1 MDRHDPQADL
11 DPLGLI
17 ESRPRRRFTLD
28 AARRT
33 LPLVSR
39 IADDVVR
46 AHAEAAGVHAR
57 LSSRPSRELR
67 ATLEADLS
75 RAVDRLHRYVDELT
89 ELGVELKDY
98 ATGLLDFVALHE
110 GREVYLCWRPGEAT
124 ISHWHELDAGF
135 AGRQPIESFDEMQK
149 AE

>member
-1 MDRHDPQADL
+1 MDRHEPQPHADEY
-11 DPLGLI
+11 GLI
-17 ESRPRRRFTLD
+17 ESRPRRRFTLE

-33 LPLVSR
+33 LPLVRR

-46 AHAEAAGVHAR
+46 AHADAAAVHRLLSTRPGREERAR
-57 LSSRPSRELR
+57 LEAELG
-67 ATLEADLS
+67 
-75 RAVDRLHRYVDELT
+75 RAVDRMHRYVDELVD
-89 ELGVELKDY
+89 LGVELKDY

-124 ISHWHELDAGF
+124 ISHWHERDAGF
-135 AGRQPIESFDEMQK
+135 AGRQPISDAMQK